1 MPAEPAPDGPVRPD
15 AAAWNRRIRA
25 YSRGRSYWSREALTE
40 LRAMQAAFLAAERD
54 EEQLRRGD
62 VIEAA

>member
-1 MPAEPAPDGPVRPD
+1 MPATPAAEGPVRPD
-15 AAAWNRRIRA
+15 AAWWNRRIRA
-25 YSRGRSYWSREALTE
+25 YSRGRSYWSREALAE
-40 LRAMQAAFLAAERD
+40 LGAMQAAYLAAQRD